1 MIDLVE
7 TIDDALGTLAD
18 ETTELGIFAE
28 EVYKNAAAAFYEQ
41 PEQAARIALD
51 TERVCQQVYHTI
63 HQKGLA
69 VLAWYQ
75 PTTDEVHRVVELQH
89 IAAEL
94 ARIGYNGRLIS
105 EQALALR
112 GSAEALLRQVQGP
125 APALLVQLIR
135 QAYREVRGCVV
146 LTTTRDTV
154 LAKRLLAED
163 PELDRIFLSYR
174 AALEEA
180 IHRYPQHAAPFQRL
194 LLAGVHIED
203 IGNRVV
209 AIARGLLSTPPP
221 VSP

>member
-1 MIDLVE
+1 MIELVE

-28 EVYKNAAAAFYEQ
+28 EVFKNAAAAFYEQ

-51 TERVCQQVYHTI
+51 TERVCQQVYHVI

-75 PTTDEVHRVVELQH
+75 PTTDEMRRVVHLQH

-94 ARIGYNGRLIS
+94 ARIGYNGRLIA
-105 EQALALR
+105 EQALVLR
-112 GSAEALLRQVQGP
+112 GAAESLLRQVQGP

-135 QAYREVRGCVV
+135 QAYKEVRGCVV
-146 LTTTRDTV
+146 LTTTRDTA
-154 LAKRLLAED
+154 LARRLLAED
-163 PELDRIFLSYR
+163 LELDRIFLSYR

-180 IHRYPQHAAPFQRL
+180 IHQYPRYAAPLQRL
-194 LLAGVHIED
+194 LLAGVHIEE

-209 AIARGLLSTPPP
+209 TIAQGLLSAPPP
-221 VSP
+221 ISP